1 MRAPIR
7 DNIICLTVH
16 ALDKCIYIIIAII
29 EYVCAYV
36 HFLESTFTNETTA
49 FTNKTAAIKAS
60 LMNILPKEMIIPP
73 EKLQL
78 SKIIGQGIAPM
89 TRQHKSHLQSM

>member
-16 ALDKCIYIIIAII
+16 ALDKCIYIIISM
-29 EYVCAYV
+29 YVCMYV

-60 LMNILPKEMIIPP
+60 LMNILPKEI
-73 EKLQL
+73 
-78 SKIIGQGIAPM
+78 
-89 TRQHKSHLQSM
+89 